1 MNTKKPSE
9 LTNLAES
16 KKALGHKTMSK
27 SAIEWMYEK
36 IEEIKRPSLIANQIS
51 KESGRKTSQFRVGM
65 MYCFFYDAK
74 TKNELP
80 YWDKFPM
87 VLVLEKYNDGFLAL
101 NLHYLPV
108 KYRIAFLQKLMR
120 FAQLTADDDIKRM
133 RISYEILDASRRFV
147 EFKPCLKRYL
157 YSNMRSKL
165 LMIKP
170 NEWDIATM
178 LPLQQ
183 FKKAKEQRVWRESV
197 KEYRQDLREFN
208 TPEE

>member
-120 FAQLTADDDIKRM
+120 FAQLTADDDIKRI
-133 RISYEILDASRRFV
+133 RISYEILDASRRFA